1 MLQGKGI
8 AIRRISDEAECRH
21 LYEVY
26 NDLAERAPTD
36 HDETFVIEP
45 KLAAFREHGFW
56 TPEKGLMLVVD
67 QTDAMVGTVSFL
79 RTTSLEFDVGYRVL
93 RTADRRR
100 GMMTEAIM
108 LLSTYLFARFL
119 EITRLQIRTA
129 HDNEPSIRIAQ
140 RCGFTREGVLR
151 KAYSYRGHLCD
162 LIVFGLLREESVPM
176 EQQSIEP
183 IAGEGEV
190 GTKGGHS

>member
-1 MLQGKGI
+1 MIQGIRI
-8 AIRRISDEAECRH
+8 AIRKIRDEVECRQ

-45 KLAAFREHGFW
+45 KLAAFREHGLW
-56 TPEKGLMLVVD
+56 TSEKGLMLVVD
-67 QTDAMVGTVSFL
+67 QTNAIVGTVSFL
-79 RTTSLEFDVGYRVL
+79 RTTSLECDIGYRIL
-93 RTADRRR
+93 RIADRRQ
-100 GMMTEAIM
+100 GMMTEAVT
-108 LLSTYLFARFL
+108 LLSTYLFARFP

-129 HDNEPSIRIAQ
+129 HDNEPSIRLAQ

-162 LIVFGLLREESVPM
+162 LIVFGLLREESVPR
-176 EQQSIEP
+176 EQ
-183 IAGEGEV
+183 
-190 GTKGGHS
+190 